1 MKLHLPISL
10 YRYLLGFVAVLPLIS
25 HTVSAVEEL
34 PYVHYTNEN
43 VSDATGLKANINGST
58 TTSYGSYRCA
68 FILNAPEGSTDN
80 TVYLVDDSTKDKNYQ
95 MQNGWVFFTSD
106 ASAPVNL
113 DISGVTQGVVWTSTA
128 AVRGFDVFGVNDF
141 TLSGNTNSTQ
151 ASGTSSTTLPV
162 SNTYYGALTVRS
174 KQSAISIS
182 NNTGNVTLKD
192 NVVSKFNVANRH
204 VRGAAIGILGKAC
217 TLNIDNNQAVTISG
231 NKATGAYKPE
241 GYEYTGTTT
250 GYHAEGGAVYL
261 YQDCTF
267 SLSNNAGL
275 VTLEGNE
282 ATHRH
287 GYAHGGAVA
296 MNSNA
301 DLNIAGNTAGV
312 LIHSNKAES
321 QRAVAN
327 TTNQAAGGFVYGAGG
342 TAALNITG
350 NSGAAFY
357 EGKHGAVI
365 IADNAAITAGCG
377 AQGGAASVVVSN
389 INGNRGDVLV
399 LDNYVSSAMAKA
411 SSSTLV
417 SIASAGGAF
426 YVGHSDKT
434 LASALQISG
443 NENVT
448 ISGNHADAAEGYAMG
463 GAIYAALAG
472 GVVDISG
479 NTGKVEISGNYAK
492 SGQATAVGGAVYALG
507 GIRIEGN
514 DDVLLRGNYEQSGDT
529 FRLRSLYYSTAY
541 GSKENTSV
549 SSGFEGGSQFRL
561 MAAEGKKIEIHDS
574 VYSGRSGTGV
584 QVVFNGSYTAADGTE
599 VKGDGT
605 ILFTGANTVA
615 DLKAAK
621 LNAGIAEE
629 RITISDEE
637 INNSRTSEF
646 KTNIQLLG
654 GRLVIADQA
663 QIKGVGL
670 TVENGAAVELRNG
683 ILNHAGSTLSFS
695 SGTALELAGINTVA
709 GNVEMDAN
717 SYLNVVFDQTIRRD
731 AAMTLTGTLAM
742 AEGAVVQ
749 LSGFDGYKGSFKLFD
764 LQDTQATWTGVTF
777 VNEAGGALDSSLLV
791 WEGNVLYYKNSAA
804 DLVWNS
810 GVSDGKWNNT
820 SQNWAQNDTQTGISH
835 QENVY
840 FGSNSGENIE
850 LEGALQV
857 TNMTVQEGGSY
868 VYTENES
875 AASSLS
881 VLETLKV
888 EAGASVDVQ
897 LSNGVE
903 VNATLESAGD
913 FKASKITGF
922 GHVLV
927 TGGSLELADKTDA
940 LDVEGDVTITNTELR
955 GTWAATDLS
964 VGGSTVAA
972 GADITLGDATITSP
986 VTTKASGTLALQ
998 GKLNVQ
1004 SGGLVLAGG
1013 HLKMGTSLED
1023 TQTGV
1028 IVVQDDSKL
1037 TLKEGAEV
1045 SRGNIA
1051 GLSSD
1056 NVLTVEGKGKLNLGA
1071 SADTTGYLLSQDNW
1085 SGTVKLENVPEK
1097 DAENQTIDLRLTQL
1111 GGANSSIEL
1120 ENCAGHTGAKD
1131 GTITADL
1138 VLTKSFDGT
1147 NEQAA
1152 FQITDGYSEK
1162 NADYVMNTIKGKVSG
1177 AGKMVFAKDL
1187 GDGNHTGFK
1196 FEGDVSDWNGTF
1208 EMASGNTF
1216 NLVFGEDANQIAID
1230 IKKTGGNSLNL
1241 KLQSGKD
1248 MSLSGNITTDSI
1260 EISNT
1265 RKVEFSGNVD
1275 TDSLKVSSAAELV
1288 FGGESSSSTISSLT
1302 SKDDIQLTKNGSG
1315 TLQISGGAS
1324 AISSLEVNGGIL
1336 EMAGYV
1342 DSSKSI
1348 NSNITVNSGAEL
1360 RFSDTVAD
1368 ILNYSATGKSI
1379 TVNGGTVDF
1388 GATRQTMGTWG
1399 VVLSNGALLSGS
1411 GNSQY
1416 GAFDFNE
1423 SNTIL
1428 VTAGTNEISAVTR
1441 IRDKM
1446 TLGYDVAAAATLNVT
1461 GKVFAE
1467 GSDTANI
1474 IKSGAG
1480 TLVLQSAENKYKGT
1494 TTIEA
1499 GKIVLD
1505 LTNGGNY
1512 TLQNKV
1518 DGAGVLEVAE
1528 GTTLVNDSN
1537 IISVELDLNGGNA
1550 TLKGDKQ
1557 NIQGD
1562 ITVRKGATLSFDT
1575 ASVSDTLQYSG
1586 EHKLTVHDG
1595 GTVDFRTTRQTMGG
1609 WTIDLYG
1616 GTLKG
1621 DGQTYDADN
1630 TPHSG
1635 AIDYHTAT
1643 AQVNAFEG
1651 DSTITATTRLRGES
1665 TDKGQRLG
1673 RGDITYYVA
1682 GQASLDVSGLV
1693 HTDGLHEGGISKTGK
1708 GTLHLNNSDN
1718 DLDKILVL
1726 GGIAN
1731 IHGNA
1736 EYSLDTL
1743 QVEAES
1749 TAGFYTGETGSV
1761 SVKSTVT
1768 VSSLAQF
1775 GTGATLNG
1783 SMTLATG
1790 ATVDMGGKVKLD
1802 GMLTLQA
1809 RLTLDGAVLAAVQG
1823 LDVGESYTLFTGV
1836 NGLNVQ
1842 SLQQTVTLYN
1852 MRSLA
1857 AQTNDALSY
1866 RALMDGEQAAA
1877 ADYFSNLAGDRN
1889 LVLSYNSA
1897 EGTVSI
1903 THAQAVPEP
1912 TAATLSLLALAG
1924 LCARRRRK

>member
-10 YRYLLGFVAVLPLIS
+10 YRYLLGFVAALPLIS

-43 VSDATGLKANINGST
+43 VSDATGLKAKINGST

-217 TLNIDNNQAVTISG
+217 TLNIDNNQAVTISE

-417 SIASAGGAF
+417 QIASAGGAF

-463 GAIYAALAG
+463 GAIYAALVG

-514 DDVLLRGNYEQSGDT
+514 EDVLLRGNYEQSGDT

-549 SSGFEGGSQFRL
+549 SSGFEGVSQFRL

-605 ILFTGANTVA
+605 ILFTGANTAA

-621 LNAGIAEE
+621 LNAGIAEDL
-629 RITISDEE
+629 ITISDEE

-670 TVENGAAVELRNG
+670 TVENGATVELRNG

-835 QENVY
+835 EENVY
-840 FGSNSGENIE
+840 FGSNSGETIE

-857 TNMTVQEGGSY
+857 TNMTVQEGGRY

-903 VNATLESAGD
+903 VNASLESAGD

-1013 HLKMGTSLED
+1013 HLKMGSSLED

-1162 NADYVMNTIKGKVSG
+1162 NADYVMNTFKGKVSG

-1187 GDGNHTGFK
+1187 GDGNYTGFK
-1196 FEGDVSDWNGTF
+1196 FDGDVSDWNGTF

-1241 KLQSGKD
+1241 KLQSEKN
-1248 MSLSGNITTDSI
+1248 MSLTGDIGTSSI
-1260 EISNT
+1260 QISKT
-1265 RKVEFSGNVD
+1265 RKVEFCGGVN
-1275 TDSLKVSSAAELV
+1275 TGSLTVSDAAELV
-1288 FGGESSSSTISSLT
+1288 FSGKSTTSSKVAS
-1302 SKDDIQLTKNGSG
+1302 
-1315 TLQISGGAS
+1315 ISGAVS
-1324 AISSLEVNGGIL
+1324 ALVVNGGTVEL
-1336 EMAGYV
+1336 GSTSDVSQAL
-1342 DSSKSI
+1342 S
-1348 NSNITVNSGAEL
+1348 SNITVNKGGEL
-1360 RFSDTVAD
+1360 VFTNSR
-1368 ILNYSATGKSI
+1368 ILNDGATGRSI
-1379 TVNGGTVDF
+1379 TVDGGVLNF
-1388 GATRQTMGTWG
+1388 GNTRQYLNAGWG
-1399 VVLSNGALLSGS
+1399 ITLKNG
-1411 GNSQY
+1411 
-1416 GAFDFNE
+1416 
-1423 SNTIL
+1423 
-1428 VTAGTNEISAVTR
+1428 
-1441 IRDKM
+1441 
-1446 TLGYDVAAAATLNVT
+1446 
-1461 GKVFAE
+1461 
-1467 GSDTANI
+1467 
-1474 IKSGAG
+1474 
-1480 TLVLQSAENKYKGT
+1480 
-1494 TTIEA
+1494 
-1499 GKIVLD
+1499 
-1505 LTNGGNY
+1505 
-1512 TLQNKV
+1512 
-1518 DGAGVLEVAE
+1518 
-1528 GTTLVNDSN
+1528 
-1537 IISVELDLNGGNA
+1537 A
-1550 TLKGDKQ
+1550 TLKGAGTHIDGTSNPAAALDFSTNQVSYITAESGQ
-1557 NIQGD
+1557 NVISAD
-1562 ITVRKGATLSFDT
+1562 ICLRNGSSLGFNVVDEKASLVVSGSIHSEAEGTAAGTLGKDGAGSLSLSSPAQFKWISQKNGKL
-1575 ASVSDTLQYSG
+1575 ALAGGSSV
-1586 EHKLTVHDG
+1586 
-1595 GTVDFRTTRQTMGG
+1595 GTFHVEKN
-1609 WTIDLYG
+1609 G
-1616 GTLKG
+1616 GTLQLSG
-1621 DGQTYDADN
+1621 DVQIDKLQTQAGILSLTSTDDVEKQVGTLDGSMDN
-1630 TPHSG
+1630 TAEG
-1635 AIDYHTAT
+1635 TLRLEGKTKLRIDTELKLNTTASIELAKGSELKHKGLVLTNT
-1643 AQVNAFEG
+1643 A
-1651 DSTITATTRLRGES
+1651 
-1665 TDKGQRLG
+1665 DKAAVL
-1673 RGDITYYVA
+1673 
-1682 GQASLDVSGLV
+1682 QASVNGKQYS
-1693 HTDGLHEGGISKTGK
+1693 HELT
-1708 GTLHLNNSDN
+1708 
-1718 DLDKILVL
+1718 
-1726 GGIAN
+1726 
-1731 IHGNA
+1731 
-1736 EYSLDTL
+1736 EYSLENGYVKVQDDASTYGNTGAVRMRNQLVNTAVENAGDCMLKVWNPQNSLSGVHATGASIQLFEQEAHHLQELSVGNNLEVSAFKDVNGSMNQLATL
-1743 QVEAES
+1743 HVEG
-1749 TAGFYTGETGSV
+1749 TAGFGS
-1761 SVKSTVT
+1761 
-1768 VSSLAQF
+1768 
-1775 GTGATLNG
+1775 GITLNANLVMEQG
-1783 SMTLATG
+1783 AVVTLADT
-1790 ATVDMGGKVKLD
+1790 VKLE
-1802 GMLTLQA
+1802 GTLTLQA
-1809 RLTLDGAVLAAVQG
+1809 GLMLDGAVLEVIAG
-1823 LDVGESYTLFTGV
+1823 LEEGESCTLFHNV
-1836 NGLNVQ
+1836 DGLNVQ